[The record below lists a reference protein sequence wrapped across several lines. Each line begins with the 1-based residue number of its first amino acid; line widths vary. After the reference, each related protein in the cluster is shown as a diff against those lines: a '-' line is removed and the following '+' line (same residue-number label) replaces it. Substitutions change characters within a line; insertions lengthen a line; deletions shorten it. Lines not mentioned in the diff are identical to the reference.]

1 MGLENIQLGSY
12 RLVSLVGKGGMAEV
26 WLGTQLTLKR
36 DVAVKIIA
44 NSSNSQLSDSMNL
57 AARFEREAQS
67 IARLDHPAILQVID
81 YGSTPEY
88 LYLVMPFLRGGSL
101 QDRIRKGTLTRGQAF
116 DIFSQMLSGV
126 GYAHSKGII
135 HRDLKPANILLA
147 DERRA
152 VIADFGVAK
161 TLADDVVLTQTGS
174 AVGSPVYMSPEQF
187 MGQADFRSD
196 LYSMGVILYQ
206 LLTGRVVYS
215 GTTSWEIAMK
225 HFNDPLPLPNP
236 LVPPQLEQFVA
247 RCLQKQPE
255 NRFSNAQE
263 MEAAFHE
270 AVRRIPPHELNNLP
284 PRTPGAGGAYT
295 PTPAPVSSGSGI
307 AYPNSQGYTPSP
319 TPMPGTTS
327 NPTYAIPNPTP
338 PVGSTNPF
346 ATASRPILK
355 SKKSSNLVLIGGVSL
370 LVLAITTLLLALV
383 LSGSSKTTAA
393 STTIAGAVNTTV
405 AGNGNA
411 SLNVL
416 LNPQN
421 GTKVTGTGVIID
433 NGNGTVTINLTISG
447 LVPGSHNAHVH
458 TGTCL
463 AQGVVKYPLTT
474 LQAGADG
481 KASSSTIVQASFT
494 EITAGNLYLNVH
506 NDAGTPTYVASCGDI
521 AT

>member
-1 MGLENIQLGSY
+1 MGLENVQLGSY

-101 QDRIRKGTLTRGQAF
+101 QDRIRKGTLSRGQAF

-174 AVGSPVYMSPEQF
+174 AVGSPVYMAPEQF

-236 LVPPQLEQFVA
+236 MVPPQLEQFLS
-247 RCLQKQPE
+247 RSLQKQPE

-270 AVRRIPPHELNNLP
+270 AVRRIPAQELNMLP
-284 PRTPGAGGAYT
+284 PKTPGAGGVYT
-295 PTPAPVSSGSGI
+295 PTPPPGTTGTNGSNPRG
-307 AYPNSQGYTPSP
+307 QGYTPSP
-319 TPMPGTTS
+319 IPVSGSTS
-327 NPTYAIPNPTP
+327 NQTYAIPNPTP
-338 PVGSTNPF
+338 PPGSTNPF
-346 ATASRPILK
+346 ATSTKTPVKA
-355 SKKSSNLVLIGGVSL
+355 KKTSNIVMIGGVSL
-370 LVLAITTLLLALV
+370 LVVAVTAVLLALV
-383 LSGSSKTTAA
+383 LSGGTKTTTATTTVGGV
-393 STTIAGAVNTTV
+393 STTI

-421 GTKVTGTGVIID
+421 GTVVTGSGVIVD
-433 NGNGTVTINLTISG
+433 NGNGTVTITLNMTGLT
-447 LVPGSHNAHVH
+447 PGPHNAHVH
-458 TGTCL
+458 SGTCI
-463 AQGVVKYPLTT
+463 AQGAIKYPLTG
-474 LQAGADG
+474 LNAGDDG
-481 KASSSTIVQASFT
+481 KASSSTTVQASFG

-506 NDAGTPTYVASCGDI
+506 NQSGTPTYVASCGDI